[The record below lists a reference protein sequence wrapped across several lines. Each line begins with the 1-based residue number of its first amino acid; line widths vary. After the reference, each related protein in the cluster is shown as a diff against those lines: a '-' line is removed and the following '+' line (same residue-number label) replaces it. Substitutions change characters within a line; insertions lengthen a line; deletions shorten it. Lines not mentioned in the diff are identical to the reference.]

1 VDEDEWDNDKREE
14 YNMDKDEID
23 IDKMEDVKLEGG

>member
-1 VDEDEWDNDKREE
+1 MDEDEWDNDKREE